1 MGMGERGQAEF
12 FATAKNERLTDDQQ
26 TIRKYCKLQKTGR
39 SIVVV
44 HKAGGLVVRVRFPA
58 ARHTRLS
65 ASRRIAQFFQQ
76 TTFLRLERADGRK
89 RALAR
94 NLVANIAIL

>member
-44 HKAGGLVVRVRFPA
+44 HKAGGLVARVQFSA
-58 ARHTRLS
+58 ARLNEGEGGAES
-65 ASRRIAQFFQQ
+65 VDEAQHQ
-76 TTFLRLERADGRK
+76 
-89 RALAR
+89 
-94 NLVANIAIL
+94 